1 MRKSDEEFDKFMDQL
16 QEEIYQEELR
26 DFSKKVVEEYH
37 NPYNWGKI
45 EAPDAQATIKGPCS
59 DTQIFFLKIK
69 DKIITK
75 ASFMTDGCG
84 PTIACGNKLT
94 SLVTNM
100 SLDDAKEITP
110 KDLEDALDGLPEAH
124 KHCALLAV
132 NTLRKALDD
141 YKVKNANHI

>member
-1 MRKSDEEFDKFMDQL
+1 M
-16 QEEIYQEELR
+16 I
-26 DFSKKVVEEYH
+26 
-37 NPYNWGKI
+37 
-45 EAPDAQATIKGPCS
+45 
-59 DTQIFFLKIK
+59 FLKINN
-69 DKIITK
+69 DMITK

-100 SLDDAKEITP
+100 SLDEAKAITP

-132 NTLRKALDD
+132 NTLRKALAE
-141 YKVKNANHI
+141 YHE

>member
-16 QEEIYQEELR
+16 QEEINQEELR

-45 EAPDAQATIKGPCS
+45 EAADAQAEIKGSCG
-59 DTQIFFLKIK
+59 DTQQIFLKIK

-75 ASFMTDGCG
+75 ASFITDGCG

-124 KHCALLAV
+124 KHCALLVV

-141 YKVKNANHI
+141 YI